1 MDSTTKMLVEKILND
16 GWYRKGQSLGE
27 GGWSKIPDW
36 NCYVLMFEVTEK
48 GESQFCEDKIY
59 AKDDET
65 AIQAFES
72 LYVLEDCDWWDIDE
86 VITEYRLIASG
97 ENNL

>member
-1 MDSTTKMLVEKILND
+1 MNSTTQMQVEKILND

-27 GGWSKIPDW
+27 GGWAKIPDW
-36 NCYVLMFEVTEK
+36 NCYALTFKVTK
-48 GESQFCEDKIY
+48 NGELQFCEDKIY

-65 AIQAFES
+65 AIKAFES
-72 LYVLEDCDWWDIDE
+72 LWNLEDCDWWDIDE

-97 ENNL
+97 EK